1 MKYFDIIA
9 RVIIMTMFG
18 LGVLLTAFVII
29 RDNFFRKDNED
40 NCNQGT
46 DSSGGY
52 EDIW

>member
-9 RVIIMTMFG
+9 EIIIITMAV

-29 RDNFFRKDNED
+29 RDNFFKKDNEG
-40 NCNQGT
+40 NGNQGT